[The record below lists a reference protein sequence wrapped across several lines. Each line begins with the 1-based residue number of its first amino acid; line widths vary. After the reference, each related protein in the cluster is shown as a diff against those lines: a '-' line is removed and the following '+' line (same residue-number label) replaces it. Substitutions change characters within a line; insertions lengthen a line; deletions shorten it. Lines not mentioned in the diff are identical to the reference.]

1 MIVAY
6 VGASAREVAAGCE
19 EESVPARVEVRAGSP
34 AELARAAAREA
45 PAGIGVGGDAATL
58 VVALAGWPEPY
69 ITAPVAR
76 ARDVGHLAA
85 RLAARRPLG
94 FPWS

>member
-6 VGASAREVAAGCE
+6 LGEGARDVAAGCE
-19 EESVPARVEVRAGSP
+19 EESVPARIEARQGTA
-34 AELARAAAREA
+34 AELARAAARAA
-45 PAGIGVGGDAATL
+45 PAGIGVGGDATTL

-69 ITAPVAR
+69 VTAPVAR

-94 FPWS
+94 FPWP

>member
-6 VGASAREVAAGCE
+6 LATGARDVAAGCE
-19 EESVPARVEVRAGSP
+19 EESVPVVVEQRAGTA
-34 AELARAAAREA
+34 AELARAAARTA
-45 PAGIGVGGDAATL
+45 PAGIGVGGDAETL

-69 ITAPVAR
+69 VTAPVAH
-76 ARDVGHLAA
+76 ARKIGHVAA

-94 FPWS
+94 FLGP

>member
-1 MIVAY
+1 VIVAY
-6 VGASAREVAAGCE
+6 VGPGARDIAAGCE
-19 EESVPARVEVRAGSP
+19 EESVPARVEERSGAA

-45 PAGIGVGGDAATL
+45 AVGIGVGGDATTL

-69 ITAPVAR
+69 VTAPVAR

>member
-6 VGASAREVAAGCE
+6 LARGERDLAAGCE
-19 EESVPARVEVRAGSP
+19 EESVPARVERREGVA
-34 AELARAAAREA
+34 AELAREAARAA
-45 PAGIGVGGDAATL
+45 PAGIGVGGDAVTL

-69 ITAPVAR
+69 LTAPVGR

-94 FPWS
+94 FP

>member
-6 VGASAREVAAGCE
+6 LATGGRDVAAGCE
-19 EESVPARVEVRAGSP
+19 EESVPVVVEERVGPA
-34 AELARAAAREA
+34 AELARTAARAA

-69 ITAPVAR
+69 VTAPVSQAR
-76 ARDVGHLAA
+76 EIGHVAA
-85 RLAARRPLG
+85 RLAARRPLR
-94 FPWS
+94 FPAP